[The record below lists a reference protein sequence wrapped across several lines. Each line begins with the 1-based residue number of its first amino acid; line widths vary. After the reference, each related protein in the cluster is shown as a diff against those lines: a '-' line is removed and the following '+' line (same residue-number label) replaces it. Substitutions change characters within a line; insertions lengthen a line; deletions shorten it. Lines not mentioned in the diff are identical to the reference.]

1 MLDSA
6 FRKDGILKE
15 LRHFGLCLF
24 LLACASLAFAHSPL
38 QLPGGASTGDQNTP
52 NTKPVHDN
60 MSSKDVTE
68 KLHKALD
75 SKNAAYAGSNIEA
88 VADDQTVTLSGTVT
102 SSMQREMALQL
113 ARAYAGN
120 RKIVDKL
127 TIQ

>member
-1 MLDSA
+1 MQRSA
-6 FRKDGILKE
+6 FHQEGLLKE
-15 LRHFGLCLF
+15 LRRFGLCLF
-24 LLACASLAFAHSPL
+24 LLACASLAFAHPL
-38 QLPGGASTGDQNTP
+38 QVPRGTSMGDQNAP
-52 NTKPVHDN
+52 NTKPIHDH

-75 SKNAAYAGSNIEA
+75 SKNPAYAGSHIEA
-88 VADDQTVTLSGTVT
+88 VADDQTVTLSGTVA
-102 SSMQREMALQL
+102 SSMQREMAMQL